1 MKCCR
6 PLGDFLA
13 CQSPFSII
21 PAVPERKLAPL
32 GNVVCWTSQRKVH
45 VTDRPRKEARQIF
58 QGRFALLFFLLERTS
73 PRSFPRIVRIRGKRR
88 TLPLVFLV
96 VVLLAL
102 DRAKK
107 KKHIHPA
114 GFDAKL
120 AYDGR
125 VIHAISR
132 MRCSKQE
139 E

>member
-32 GNVVCWTSQRKVH
+32 GNVVCRTSQRKVH
-45 VTDRPRKEARQIF
+45 VTDRPRQD
-58 QGRFALLFFLLERTS
+58 RFFKADSPSFSFFSNELPLD
-73 PRSFPRIVRIRGKRR
+73 RSRSRIVRIRGKGR

-96 VVLLAL
+96 VLAL